1 VAVSPEPVPPDR
13 VLVVAAWPRSAVGAV
28 AVVAVCTPLLSDS
41 VPKSVW
47 LPAFTG
53 VATTGCRPAGCTVA
67 VAPAA
72 TADCVTACWPAS
84 PVDPADAEVPPENEP
99 DPNDAAG
106 ATGADSA
113 PAE

>member
-1 VAVSPEPVPPDR
+1 
-13 VLVVAAWPRSAVGAV
+13 
-28 AVVAVCTPLLSDS
+28 VCTPLLSDS

-84 PVDPADAEVPPENEP
+84 PVDAAGAEVPPEKEP